1 MKKAPMWNSI
11 TEVAKNCALLGKG
24 LVKMAVESRPCG
36 ISLSAGE
43 RPLVIMANGP
53 SLADA
58 MKNHAASL
66 EHCDLMA
73 VNFAANAEEFYR
85 FRPQG
90 YVMAD
95 PHFFNPGGDGNV
107 ARLWEN
113 IARRVDWPMTLY
125 VPARMARMIPR
136 EVTSTGHVRIERF
149 NPVGVE
155 GFGWLER
162 VAYKSGLGMPRP
174 RNVLIAAIMIGL
186 KAGYREIYLAGADH
200 SWTRTLE
207 VDENNMV
214 VTVQPHFYKESE
226 SEKKRV
232 TSLYS
237 NIRLHDMMLSFHIAF
252 RAYHRIRRYADA
264 IGARIYNS
272 TPGSFIDA
280 FPRRPLPEP

>member
-113 IARRVDWPMTLY
+113 IARKVDWPMTLY
-125 VPARMARMIPR
+125 VPARMARRIPR
-136 EVTSTGHVRIERF
+136 EVTSAGHVRIERF

-155 GFGWLER
+155 GFGWFER
-162 VAYKSGLGMPRP
+162 MAYKSGLGMPRP

-207 VDENNMV
+207 V
-214 VTVQPHFYKESE
+214 
-226 SEKKRV
+226 EKNRV
-232 TSLYS
+232 PNLYS